1 MLPKQSLK
9 EIDEEIERSIKHGS
23 HLEALKEEK
32 AQKLTFSN
40 YFNQKKAK
48 TISSQASVKNEL
60 RPDS

>member
-32 AQKLTFSN
+32 A
-40 YFNQKKAK
+40 
-48 TISSQASVKNEL
+48 
-60 RPDS
+60 